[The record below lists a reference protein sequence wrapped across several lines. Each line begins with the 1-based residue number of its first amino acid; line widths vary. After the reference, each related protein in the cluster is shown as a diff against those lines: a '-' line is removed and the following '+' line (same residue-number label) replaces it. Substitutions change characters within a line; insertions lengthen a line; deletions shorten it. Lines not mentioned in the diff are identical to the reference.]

1 MLLKQACL
9 GTIAAASLG
18 LLAGPS
24 HAAAVATANAAA
36 RPDAAAVQNAAFR
49 RCWFEDGVRHCR
61 LIPGPYDDDLGYDDN
76 PGYDDEDYYGG
87 AVYWYGPDDRF

>member
-1 MLLKQACL
+1 MLMKQACL

-24 HAAAVATANAAA
+24 HAAPVATANATA
-36 RPDAAAVQNAAFR
+36 RPDAPVVENVAFR

-61 LIPGPYDDDLGYDDN
+61 LIPEPYDDDLGYDDE
-76 PGYDDEDYYGG
+76 GYYDGPAYG
-87 AVYWYGPDDRF
+87 YGPDLRF